1 MDTVGKKY
9 PEGTDAN
16 PSLWKKIALAAIA
29 LILPVLVSAQSKDT
43 TFVDYERLDPV
54 ELSSGLDEEKR
65 KQYQILK
72 RRVIKTMPYAKMAAF
87 KIRAME
93 DELATI
99 KGSRARKKYI
109 KKCEKGLKAMYTEQ
123 LKKLTIGEG
132 QVLMLLI
139 HRETGKT
146 TWEIMKDY
154 SGRTEAFFWQ
164 TFGSFWGHDLKSEFD
179 PVINYQIDHI
189 IQLEKL
195 E

>member
-1 MDTVGKKY
+1 MDTFGQKY
-9 PEGTDAN
+9 VKGTQAQYYRVVRVMVI
-16 PSLWKKIALAAIA
+16 SWIALFHTS
-29 LILPVLVSAQSKDT
+29 LSAQSKDT
-43 TFVDYERLDPV
+43 TFVDYEILDPI
-54 ELSSGLDEEKR
+54 ELSSGLDDEKR

-87 KIRAME
+87 KIQAME

-189 IQLEKL
+189 IQVERLE
-195 E
+195 